1 MNKISESIAKE
12 VKVFEQDLQDTK
24 RQTLDIKNPEH
35 KRIVGNIV
43 ANEKA
48 YRKHVANRCQG

>member
-1 MNKISESIAKE
+1 MKKISERIVKE
-12 VKVFEQDLQDTK
+12 FECFKADLKDTK
-24 RQTLDIKNPEH
+24 GEVFDVKNPEH

-48 YRKHVANRCQG
+48 YLKRFGGVS

>member
-1 MNKISESIAKE
+1 MNESKISESIAKE
-12 VKVFEQDLQDTK
+12 INVFTQELQETK
-24 RQTLDIKNPEH
+24 GQKLDIKNPEH

-48 YRKHVANRCQG
+48 YRARFGGKQ